1 MIKLVMIKLIKV
13 ILIYISAKIVLL
25 IAVVSFFVVEFSD
38 SFANKTLAQYP
49 SPIYNPKLSNHGNRP
64 VIGSSSEDSDSGY
77 HSPLHRKNQV
87 TSGTQ
92 PMAINPAVI
101 DSNTQHKND
110 YSKLV
115 AEHSKTEKIPSKQ
128 TSAAPKESQSSQQI
142 FSYAFIAQSKPVIES
157 SVKSEEKQGV
167 EGKKSEEKKTEGEE
181 SGNEGKRK
189 RKRNRRKRKK
199 KKEENSEEAE
209 TVPER
214 NSQVVELYFQDE
226 EEFPDL
232 RVGLDRAGVP
242 ERQPSSISYSNIVS
256 QVNQLA
262 ISLCIF
268 SNTVNQL
275 LVEAT

>member
-1 MIKLVMIKLIKV
+1 MIKLVMIKLMKV
-13 ILIYISAKIVLL
+13 RLIFILVKIVLL
-25 IAVVSFFVVEFSD
+25 IEVHVVSFYVVEFSD

-49 SPIYNPKLSNHGNRP
+49 SPIYNPKLSNHGNRQ

-92 PMAINPAVI
+92 PMAINPALV
-101 DSNTQHKND
+101 DSDTQHKND

-115 AEHSKTEKIPSKQ
+115 AEHSEPEKLPSNQ
-128 TSAAPKESQSSQQI
+128 PSASKDTPSSQQI

-167 EGKKSEEKKTEGEE
+167 EEGKKSEEKKTEGEE

-214 NSQVVELYFQDE
+214 SSQGVELHFQDE

-232 RVGLDRAGVP
+232 RVGLDRAGGP

-256 QVNQLA
+256 QV
-262 ISLCIF
+262 S
-268 SNTVNQL
+268 QL
-275 LVEAT
+275 LYCKYCKPTFI